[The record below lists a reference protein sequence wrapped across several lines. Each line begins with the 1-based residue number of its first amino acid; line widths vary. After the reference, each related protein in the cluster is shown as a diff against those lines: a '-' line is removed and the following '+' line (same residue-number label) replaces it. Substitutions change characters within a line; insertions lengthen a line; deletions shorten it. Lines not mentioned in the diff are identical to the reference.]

1 MADTV
6 QERGLVILQQ
16 HVGNLHFNVPYVSLT
31 APACTERRSKRIK
44 VWPSR

>member
-16 HVGNLHFNVPYVSLT
+16 HVGNLLFNVLCVSLT
-31 APACTERRSKRIK
+31 APACTETRSKRIK